1 MKRKIIILSL
11 GLLLLGCNNLEKD
24 YNKNIEK
31 ISSYSEI
38 SKRYELNSE
47 WWKDYND
54 EQLNSLIELGLKNN
68 GDLAKAAISIN
79 KALYQANLIGS
90 DLYPSFSGD
99 LKSTVSK
106 KLEQGKSTT
115 THSGELNLT
124 YEFDLWRR
132 LRDAKDAKEW
142 EYKATIEDYEATKL
156 TLINNIIDSYFSIM
170 YLRNSIEELK
180 SNRDSYLKMDEI
192 VANKL
197 KYGKEDI
204 LAKKEVEKQL
214 LQSENDL
221 ISYEK
226 DLNTQETLLRN
237 LLNLKPEDKLVLDKR
252 EITDIKMLGVDL
264 DIPIEV
270 IANRPDIKGYEYR
283 LRSAFKTAVASEKD
297 LYPSITISSGI
308 SSESNK
314 IKNTLKTPVGFAT
327 LGVNLPFLNW
337 NEVKWNVRIDRADY
351 ETAKVNFEQ
360 GINTALNEI
369 ATNYYDYESENKNY
383 INLEKIYVYN
393 QNISEIYQ
401 LKYSYGKVELKDWL
415 NSVIDENNSK
425 LSLLST
431 KYKLIQA
438 ENLIYQSMGG
448 KILPKSL

>member
-99 LKSTVSK
+99 LKSTASK
-106 KLEQGKSTT
+106 KLEQGKSTI

-132 LRDAKDAKEW
+132 LRDAKDAQEW

>member
-1 MKRKIIILSL
+1 MKRKILILSL

-68 GDLAKAAISIN
+68 SDLAKAAISIN

-99 LKSTVSK
+99 LKSSSNK
-106 KLEQGKSTT
+106 KLEQGESTT
-115 THSGELNLT
+115 THSGELSLT

-132 LRDAKDAKEW
+132 LRDAKDAQEW

-156 TLINNIIDSYFSIM
+156 TLINNIIDCYFSIM
-170 YLRNSIEELK
+170 YLRNSIEELRN
-180 SNRDSYLKMDEI
+180 NRDSYIKMDEI

-237 LLNLKPEDKLVLDKR
+237 LLNIKPEDKLILDKR
-252 EITDIKMLGVDL
+252 EITGIKMLGVDL

-297 LYPSITISSGI
+297 LYPSITVSSGI

-327 LGVNLPFLNW
+327 LGINLPFLNW
-337 NEVKWNVRIDRADY
+337 NEVKWNVKIDRADY
-351 ETAKVNFEQ
+351 EIAKLNFEQ

-383 INLEKIYVYN
+383 INLEKIYVYS

-425 LSLLST
+425 LSLLNT

-448 KILPKSL
+448 KIKNL

>member
-68 GDLAKAAISIN
+68 SDLAKAAISIN

-99 LKSTVSK
+99 LKSSSNK
-106 KLEQGKSTT
+106 KLEQGESTT
-115 THSGELNLT
+115 THSGELSLT

-132 LRDAKDAKEW
+132 LRDAKDAQEW

-156 TLINNIIDSYFSIM
+156 TLINNIIDCYFSIM

-180 SNRDSYLKMDEI
+180 NNRDSYIKMDEI

-237 LLNLKPEDKLVLDKR
+237 LLNIKPEDKLILDKR
-252 EITDIKMLGVDL
+252 EIIDIKMLGVDL
-264 DIPIEV
+264 NIPIEV

-297 LYPSITISSGI
+297 LYPSITVSSGI

-327 LGVNLPFLNW
+327 LGINLPFLNW
-337 NEVKWNVRIDRADY
+337 NEVKWNVRINRADY
-351 ETAKVNFEQ
+351 EIAKVNFEQ

-369 ATNYYDYESENKNY
+369 ATNYYGYESENKNY

-425 LSLLST
+425 LSLLNT

-448 KILPKSL
+448 KIKNL

>member
-68 GDLAKAAISIN
+68 SDLAKAAISIN

-99 LKSTVSK
+99 LKSSSNK
-106 KLEQGKSTT
+106 KLEQGESTT
-115 THSGELNLT
+115 THSGELSLT

-132 LRDAKDAKEW
+132 LRDAKDAQEW

-156 TLINNIIDSYFSIM
+156 TLINNIIDCYFSIM

-180 SNRDSYLKMDEI
+180 NNRDSYIKMDEI

-237 LLNLKPEDKLVLDKR
+237 LLNIKPEDKLILDKR
-252 EITDIKMLGVDL
+252 EITGIKMLGVDL

-297 LYPSITISSGI
+297 LYPSITVSSGI

-337 NEVKWNVRIDRADY
+337 NEVKWNVRINRADY
-351 ETAKVNFEQ
+351 EIAKVNFEQ

-383 INLEKIYVYN
+383 INLEKIYVYS

-425 LSLLST
+425 LSLLNT

-448 KILPKSL
+448 KIKNL

>member
-68 GDLAKAAISIN
+68 SDLAKAAISIN

-99 LKSTVSK
+99 LKSSSNK
-106 KLEQGKSTT
+106 KLEQGESTT
-115 THSGELNLT
+115 THSGELSLT

-132 LRDAKDAKEW
+132 LRDAKDAQEW

-156 TLINNIIDSYFSIM
+156 TLINNIIDCYFSIM

-180 SNRDSYLKMDEI
+180 NNRDSYIKMDEI

-237 LLNLKPEDKLVLDKR
+237 LLNIKPEDKLILDKR
-252 EITDIKMLGVDL
+252 EIIDIKMLGVDL
-264 DIPIEV
+264 NIPIEV

-297 LYPSITISSGI
+297 LYPSITVSSGI

-327 LGVNLPFLNW
+327 LGINLPFLNW
-337 NEVKWNVRIDRADY
+337 NEVKWNVKIDRADY
-351 ETAKVNFEQ
+351 EIAKLNFEQ

-383 INLEKIYVYN
+383 INLEKIYVYS

-425 LSLLST
+425 LSLLNT

-448 KILPKSL
+448 KIKNL

>member
-68 GDLAKAAISIN
+68 SDLAKAAISIN

-99 LKSTVSK
+99 LKSSSNK
-106 KLEQGKSTT
+106 KLEQGESTT
-115 THSGELNLT
+115 THSGELSLT

-132 LRDAKDAKEW
+132 LRDAKDAQEW

-156 TLINNIIDSYFSIM
+156 TLINNIIDCYFSIM
-170 YLRNSIEELK
+170 YLRNSIEELRN
-180 SNRDSYLKMDEI
+180 NRDSYIKMDEI

-237 LLNLKPEDKLVLDKR
+237 LLNIKPEDKLILDKR
-252 EITDIKMLGVDL
+252 EITGIKMLGVDL

-297 LYPSITISSGI
+297 LYPSITVSSGI

-327 LGVNLPFLNW
+327 LGINLPFLNW
-337 NEVKWNVRIDRADY
+337 NEVKWNVKIDRADY
-351 ETAKVNFEQ
+351 EIAKLNFEQ

-383 INLEKIYVYN
+383 INLEKIYVYS

-425 LSLLST
+425 LSLLNT

-448 KILPKSL
+448 KIKNL